1 MSHAPRSKPIAEIN
15 IVPYIDVMLV
25 LLIIFMVTVPLIQQ
39 GVEIDLPENTS
50 EILEKTTEQEPL
62 IITVDKL
69 GNFFINQG
77 DYANKPL
84 EEDALIEEAKIL
96 IQQSVD
102 QLVYVRGDRNTVYQY
117 VMDAM
122 VALQKAGADKIGLVT
137 QPPRN

>member
-1 MSHAPRSKPIAEIN
+1 MNHARRTKPIAEIN

-39 GVEIDLPENTS
+39 GVEIDLPKNAS
-50 EILEKTTEQEPL
+50 DILKEDTEQEPL
-62 IITVDKL
+62 IVTVDKL

-77 DYANKPL
+77 RHANKPL
-84 EEDALIEEAKIL
+84 KEELLIEEVEIL
-96 IQQSVD
+96 IQQHAD
-102 QLVYVRGDRNTVYQY
+102 PAIYVRGDRSAVYQH

-137 QPPRN
+137 QPPNN